1 MLSKELLT
9 QEQQKAIS
17 RLYETDRTLFIGGL
31 GFGKCI
37 VGLTAAT
44 ELINDGVLSRVLVI
58 APLRVITSTWLPEI
72 RKWDYLDP
80 SMMISAV
87 GGAQWRKRALES
99 RAQIVCVN
107 FESARQLI
115 AEAKALGVEFDG
127 LLIDELSCLKAC
139 GGELV
144 KVLRHWVKKL
154 RWRVGMTA
162 TPVAEAAEDLY
173 SQALLLDDGAALGT
187 RWETFLAK
195 YFTQADYQGHSW
207 DLRPGAAE
215 AMAGRLKSLVY
226 RADDTAY
233 LAALPG
239 ILDEFVPIPL
249 ADEAQGIYDEMQKD
263 SVVKEL
269 KVVAKNKAVQAGKL
283 AQIASGGL
291 YMGEDKDLVW
301 VDTDRIW
308 AVAEYVKGLQEP
320 VIITYQ
326 YTFQLSALKSA
337 FPSAPVLG
345 VGGDCSA
352 EDLEA
357 FNRGAVPVLLGH
369 PKSFG
374 MGLNLQ
380 GACRTMIHYS
390 PIYSGDRYRQV
401 IGRIHRR
408 GQTCQVRRVS
418 FFAPGTVE
426 EKIMAALARK
436 ERDEAAF
443 MLHL

>member
-9 QEQQKAIS
+9 QEQQRAIS
-17 RLYETDRTLFIGGL
+17 RLYEADRTMFIGGL

-58 APLRVITSTWLPEI
+58 APLRVITSTWLTEI

-99 RAQIVCVN
+99 KAQIVCVN
-107 FESARQLI
+107 FESAKQLI
-115 AEAKALGVEFDG
+115 QEAKALGIEFDG
-127 LLIDELSCLKAC
+127 LLIDELTCLKAC

-144 KVLRHWVKKL
+144 KVLRFWVKKL
-154 RWRVGMTA
+154 KWRVGMTA
-162 TPVAEAAEDLY
+162 TPVAECAEDIY

-187 RWETFLAK
+187 RWEAFLAK
-195 YFTQADYQGHSW
+195 YFIQADYQGHSW
-207 DLRPGAAE
+207 NLRPGATE
-215 AMAGRLKSLVY
+215 AISERLRGLVY
-226 RADDTAY
+226 RADDSAY

-239 ILDEFVPIPL
+239 ILDEFIPVPL
-249 ADEAQGIYDEMQKD
+249 AQDAQAVYDEMQKD
-263 SVVKEL
+263 SVVGEL

-291 YMGEDKDLVW
+291 YRGEEKDLVW
-301 VDTDRIW
+301 VDMDRIK
-308 AVAEYVKGLQEP
+308 AVWEYVRGLREP

-326 YTFQLSALKSA
+326 YTFQLDVLREA
-337 FPSAPVLG
+337 FPDAPVLG

-352 EDLEA
+352 EHLVA
-357 FNRGAVPVLLGH
+357 FNTGEIPVLLGH

-408 GQTCQVRRVS
+408 GQTQQVRRVS

-426 EKIMAALARK
+426 EKTMAALARK